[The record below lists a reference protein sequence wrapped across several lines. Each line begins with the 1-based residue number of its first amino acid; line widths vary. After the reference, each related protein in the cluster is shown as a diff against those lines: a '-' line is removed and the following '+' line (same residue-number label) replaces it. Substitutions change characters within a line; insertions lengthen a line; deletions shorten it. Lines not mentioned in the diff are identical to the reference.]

1 MITRPTTPIELFY
14 SYSHKDE
21 RLRNELEKHLSLLM
35 REGYIATWHDRKI
48 VPGRDWEGEIDE
60 HLNSAQIIL
69 LLISADFMA
78 SDYCYDIE
86 VKRAI
91 ERHNAGEACVIPIIL
106 RKVDWHSSPMGNL
119 QALPTDGKPVASWSS
134 RDAAFYDVVQGIRKA
149 INALPNSKPVLAV
162 ESHTRQNLQSH
173 PGGEENIS
181 GLDRPAT
188 AFISY
193 AREDTDEVKYLQ
205 QQMRVRGVQ
214 EWHYINKVTPGIAK
228 GDRIVQAIEQEA
240 DAFVMYITRQS
251 LILNT
256 TWNVELPAAL
266 RRRDQ
271 DPAFAI
277 VPVFRNITFEELE
290 QFCAVHGDDTLTQ
303 MYLSDEAV
311 AKRDEPVEKYL
322 KFIAQQVLEATF
334 RGRLHRVGAD
344 RNRKYEASLC
354 LQTHVFTPQTD
365 SLDLDLDWMEFF
377 PGKDEPPTEEV
388 CETVFLPALDDVKRV
403 LSKEKI
409 SNRVHI
415 FLKAHIPTA
424 LALGAS
430 LPEVAGFKL
439 LIDAYVGTHSETWS
453 TEEPIS
459 TLEPL
464 QHTTFEKTGDANVA
478 VVEIGIPSATAS
490 DVENN
495 LKSLGISY
503 KHHIRYEVPDGSDRR
518 VRDSAHARAISFHV
532 GQELR
537 RLYGREG
544 VTHVHLFAAI
554 PVALAVMIGHQI
566 NAMSAITLYHF
577 TIENR
582 RYTPMCTL
590 GKRRN

>member
-1 MITRPTTPIELFY
+1 MTTRPTIPIELFC
-14 SYSHKDE
+14 SYSHADE
-21 RLRNELEKHLSLLM
+21 KLRKTLEKHLRPLM
-35 REGYIATWHDRKI
+35 REGKISVWHDRKI
-48 VPGRDWEGEIDE
+48 MPGNEWMGEIDE

-69 LLISADFMA
+69 LLISPDFID

-86 VKRAI
+86 VKRAL
-91 ERHNAGEACVIPIIL
+91 ERHEAGEACVIPIIL
-106 RKVDWHSSPMGNL
+106 RKVDWHSSPMGKL

-149 INALPNSKPVLAV
+149 IDTLPSSKPALAV

-173 PGGEENIS
+173 PAGEENIS

-228 GDRIVQAIEQEA
+228 GDRIVRAIEQEA

-251 LILNT
+251 LMLNT

-266 RRRDQ
+266 RRQNQ

-290 QFCAVHGDDTLTQ
+290 QFCAVHGDDTLKQ
-303 MYLSDEAV
+303 MYLLDEPTAR
-311 AKRDEPVEKYL
+311 RDEPVEKYL
-322 KFIAQQVLEATF
+322 KFIAQQVLEAAF
-334 RGRLHRVGAD
+334 RGRLQRVGAD
-344 RNRKYEASLC
+344 RKYEASLC
-354 LQTHVFTPQTD
+354 LHTYVFTPRTD
-365 SLDLDLDWMEFF
+365 SLDLDLDWTEFF
-377 PGKDEPPTEEV
+377 PEKDEPPTEEV
-388 CETVFLPALDDVKRV
+388 CENVLLPALDDVKRV

-415 FLKAHIPTA
+415 FLKAHIPAA

-439 LIDAYVGTHSETWS
+439 LIDAYVGTHTETWN
-453 TEEPIS
+453 TEGPTS
-459 TLEPL
+459 ALEPL
-464 QHTTFEKTGDANVA
+464 QHTTFEKNGDAHVA

-490 DVENN
+490 DVEKN
-495 LKSLGISY
+495 LELLGISY
-503 KHHIRYEVPDGSDRR
+503 KHHIRYEIPDGSDRR
-518 VRDSAHARAISFHV
+518 VRDSAHARTISFHV

-577 TIENR
+577 TMENR